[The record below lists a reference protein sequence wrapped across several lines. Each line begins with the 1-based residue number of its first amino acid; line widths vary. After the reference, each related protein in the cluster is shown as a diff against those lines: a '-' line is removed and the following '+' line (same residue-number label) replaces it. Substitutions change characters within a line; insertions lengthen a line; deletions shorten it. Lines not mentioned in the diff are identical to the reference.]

1 MRIDEHGGLSPLDG
15 CAIDTAQRAEPL
27 PGVVPP
33 QGRALV
39 LVVVDDAE
47 LLRMIAKVLT
57 TGYRVATA
65 ASGVDGLVQAMA
77 LRPDLIVSDIQTPGS
92 TVSDLQQAVRRRTEL
107 NRVPFLLL
115 MDGCQEAVELRAS
128 SRTGEDYLCK
138 PFTLSELRA
147 RVAMYV
153 TLKRVL
159 DVPQPELV
167 VTTSQS
173 TRMSVWK

>member
-1 MRIDEHGGLSPLDG
+1 M
-15 CAIDTAQRAEPL
+15 DTAQRAEPL

-39 LVVVDDAE
+39 LAVVDDSE

-65 ASGVDGLVQAMA
+65 ASGADGLAQAMA

-92 TVSDLQQAVRRRTEL
+92 TVSDLQKAVRQRTEL
-107 NRVPFLLL
+107 THVPFLLL
-115 MDGCQEAVELRAS
+115 MDGCREFVELRAS
-128 SRTGEDYLCK
+128 RRTGEDYLCK
-138 PFTLSELRA
+138 PFSLSELRA

-153 TLKRVL
+153 TLTRVL

-167 VTTSQS
+167 TT
-173 TRMSVWK
+173 TTTAKRADVALEVMI

>member
-1 MRIDEHGGLSPLDG
+1 MLL
-15 CAIDTAQRAEPL
+15 AVA
-27 PGVVPP
+27 PP

-47 LLRMIAKVLT
+47 LLRMIAKVLA

-65 ASGVDGLVQAMA
+65 ASGADGLVQAMA

-92 TVSDLQQAVRRRTEL
+92 TVSDLQQAVRRRIEL
-107 NRVPFLLL
+107 THVPFLLL

-128 SRTGEDYLCK
+128 RRTGEDFLCK
-138 PFTLSELRA
+138 PFSLSELRA

-159 DVPQPELV
+159 DVPQPER
-167 VTTSQS
+167 VTA
-173 TRMSVWK
+173 SVKQADVALEVMI